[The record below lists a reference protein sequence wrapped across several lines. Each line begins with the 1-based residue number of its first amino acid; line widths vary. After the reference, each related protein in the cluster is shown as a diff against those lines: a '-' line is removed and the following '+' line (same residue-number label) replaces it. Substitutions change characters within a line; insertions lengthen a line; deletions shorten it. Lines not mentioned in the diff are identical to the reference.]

1 MMKGCTASHAA
12 HAEHIH
18 LGPLS
23 GEIHKGLVPVHLP
36 FDSPF
41 VALRR
46 KRFSMAETQFTLTL
60 QNVLGNSGAAN
71 GMLRKLFPEP
81 VIDPLRRMPL
91 LARRLQ
97 IRFNI
102 ESMKGLTGSS
112 RGAGEEYRSAPV
124 AWQID
129 SLA

>member
-1 MMKGCTASHAA
+1 MKGRTTSHAA
-12 HAEHIH
+12 HTEHIH

-23 GEIHKGLVPVHLP
+23 GKIDKGFVPIDLP

-41 VALRR
+41 IALWH

-60 QNVLGNSGAAN
+60 HDVLGNSGAGN

-97 IRFNI
+97 IRFQYRIDERLNRI
-102 ESMKGLTGSS
+102 QPRS
-112 RGAGEEYRSAPV
+112 GARSIGPLR
-124 AWQID
+124 WHGR
-129 SLA
+129 

>member
-1 MMKGCTASHAA
+1 MMKGRTACHAV

-23 GEIHKGLVPVHLP
+23 GKIHKGLVPIHLP

-41 VALRR
+41 VALRY

-60 QNVLGNSGAAN
+60 QDVFGNSGAGN

-91 LARRLQ
+91 RCV
-97 IRFNI
+97 
-102 ESMKGLTGSS
+102 S
-112 RGAGEEYRSAPV
+112 RIWTDFGGRVLGEEARH
-124 AWQID
+124 
-129 SLA
+129 